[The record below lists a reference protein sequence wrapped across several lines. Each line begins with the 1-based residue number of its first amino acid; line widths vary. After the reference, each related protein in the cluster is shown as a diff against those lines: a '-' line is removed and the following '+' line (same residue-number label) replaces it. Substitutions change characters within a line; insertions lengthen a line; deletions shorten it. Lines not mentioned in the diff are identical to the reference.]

1 MNIINLFDFSDK
13 SLTVNNTF
21 ICIYEYNFWISIISI
36 NTDNYKYNYYSDEWL
51 YLINYNYPNVEYYYF
66 FINQYNNIV
75 SNIDKYKD
83 IIYFDK
89 DVISLLTTFIKGSVH
104 GYSGFYYTLITYLN
118 NLTKYENKDIIIY
131 NDTESGILS
140 IINHLCNIGV
150 ITTNI
155 IKLEKNKNYK
165 FKSVTYIPNR
175 FHVFKPELEVMIDNF
190 INKYNIVDVKTNNT
204 NEKCCIIKSSI
215 SNTNIT
221 NNGVF
226 DNNVVEN
233 FCNKYNI
240 YRIFPFNEIE
250 LINLIYN
257 CKLLILSYGSTF
269 FKNYIYI
276 SDLCEKIIVVINGDC
291 YINDYKRLSTTTN
304 EYQGNIY
311 NKYKNATI
319 VYIHVNN
326 DLNFNPIII

>member
-13 SLTVNNTF
+13 YLTVNNTF

-51 YLINYNYPNVEYYYF
+51 YLINYNYPNVDYYYY

-131 NDTESGILS
+131 NDTEPGILS

-155 IKLEKNKNYK
+155 IKLEKKQ
-165 FKSVTYIPNR
+165 
-175 FHVFKPELEVMIDNF
+175 
-190 INKYNIVDVKTNNT
+190 
-204 NEKCCIIKSSI
+204 
-215 SNTNIT
+215 
-221 NNGVF
+221 
-226 DNNVVEN
+226 
-233 FCNKYNI
+233 
-240 YRIFPFNEIE
+240 
-250 LINLIYN
+250 
-257 CKLLILSYGSTF
+257 KL
-269 FKNYIYI
+269 
-276 SDLCEKIIVVINGDC
+276 
-291 YINDYKRLSTTTN
+291 
-304 EYQGNIY
+304 
-311 NKYKNATI
+311 
-319 VYIHVNN
+319 
-326 DLNFNPIII
+326 